1 MSIYDKLGAR
11 TAGIK
16 ARVVERP
23 GDKPP
28 RTGPGI
34 HLDAT
39 ARMHAAEAHAEEL
52 EAQLKLAGAGQPL
65 RIRLEDLHE
74 VDGRKR
80 HLAPAEYN
88 ELRDNLRI
96 NELVTPI
103 AVRARAEG
111 GYEVISGH
119 NRLQAYRDLK
129 KTDIPAVV
137 RETGDAQADL
147 NAFYANL
154 LHPSLPDYQKY
165 LGFKMIQRRMPGLAS
180 EEIATMTGKS
190 RRHIEQL
197 LKFDALPEAALAIL
211 ASGPVDL
218 GGNAAEAL
226 AKLAENGR
234 AERVTAAIGKL
245 AAGEFNQKQAI
256 AFASALDEKKP
267 APRKSPVGTI
277 RQGHAVYCTVTQAS
291 KVIRLEFASKDEAV
305 AAEQVVREALNKLAQ
320 AGKKRNG

>member
-23 GDKPP
+23 ADKVP

-80 HLAPAEYN
+80 QLAPAEYE
-88 ELRDNLRI
+88 ELRDHLGT

-103 AVRARAEG
+103 TVRVRAEG

-119 NRLQAYRDLK
+119 NRLQAYRDLQ
-129 KTDIPAVV
+129 KTDISAVV
-137 RETGDAQADL
+137 RETDDAQADL

-154 LHPSLPDYQKY
+154 LHPALPDYQKY
-165 LGFKMIQRRMPGLAS
+165 LGFKMIQRRLPGLSS
-180 EEIATMTGKS
+180 EEVATMTGKS

-197 LKFDALPEAALAIL
+197 MKFDALPEAALAIL

-218 GGNAAEAL
+218 GGNAVEEL

-234 AERVTAAIGKL
+234 VDRVTEAVSKL

-256 AFASALDEKKP
+256 VFASISEEKKP
-267 APRKSPVGTI
+267 APRKAPVGTI

-291 KVIRLEFASKDEAV
+291 KVIRLEFASKEEAV
-305 AAEQVVREALNKLAQ
+305 AAEKVVREALTKLAQ
-320 AGKKRNG
+320 VGKKRNG